1 MRHWNKGT
9 LSLAWHMN
17 VQELDRELIHKL
29 VKEIR
34 VGMHTKVD
42 GMKCQEFLKTNK
54 NREMFPECCDIIGT
68 I

>member
-1 MRHWNKGT
+1 
-9 LSLAWHMN
+9 MN

-54 NREMFPECCDIIGT
+54 NREMFPEFCGII
-68 I
+68 